1 MPTSKIAITIDE
13 NVLRQLDLL
22 VKSNLFSNRS
32 QLVREAI
39 AEKLMRIGKQKRFIR
54 ECSKLDPE
62 AERKM
67 AEEWFESEI
76 SEWPEY

>member
-1 MPTSKIAITIDE
+1 MATSKIAITIDE
-13 NVLRQLDLL
+13 NVLRQLDSL

-62 AERKM
+62 AERRM
-67 AEEWFESEI
+67 AEEGFESEI